1 MNITIT
7 GRHITLSENQKEY
20 ATKKIEKLEKYFD
33 QIIDAHVIM
42 LVEKIDHVSEVIIN
56 GDGVQFH
63 GQESSKDFMSSID
76 LLFEKMERQ
85 IVRYKEKHQ
94 MHKGPDK
101 RILASMEF
109 QSDQGSPMLL
119 NQVSN
124 KPIDK
129 IEAYLQMKLDDSD
142 FILFKQGITK
152 VDSKID
158 YSNKNYAMIYKDDE
172 TFKMIE
178 IPFKNVKNQKIN
190 KDLFVEYDLKVI
202 DESLANPKIKFKK
215 NSKCM
220 VNEYSIDDAI
230 EEIQKNGSV
239 YLPFFNVESQY
250 FNIIYKNGN
259 LLELMVPAF

>member
-42 LVEKIDHVSEVIIN
+42 FVEKIDHVSEVVIN

-63 GQESSKDFMSSID
+63 GHERAKDLMSSID

-85 IVRYKEKHQ
+85 IVKYKEKHQ

-101 RILASMEF
+101 RFIVSMEYE
-109 QSDQGSPMLL
+109 SDQGSQLRL

-129 IEAYLQMKLDDSD
+129 VEAYLQMKLNNND

-158 YSNKNYAMIYKDDE
+158 YSNKNYAMIYKDNE
-172 TFKMIE
+172 KLKMIE
-178 IPFKNVKNQKIN
+178 IPFKKVKNEKIN
-190 KDLFVEYDLKVI
+190 KDFFVEYELKVV

-215 NSKCM
+215 NSQCEL
-220 VNEYSIDDAI
+220 NEYSIDDALK
-230 EEIQKNGSV
+230 ELKKNGSV
-239 YLPFFNVESQY
+239 YLPFFNVDSQY

-259 LLELMVPAF
+259 LFELMVPAF